1 MSVFKPLSV
10 VDEAEELHLM
20 IDALMGGTKAMREM
34 GETYLPKWPSEDKED
49 YDFRLSVATLLPAYR
64 ETIAN
69 STGRVF
75 FEPIELQDDVPPQLK
90 TWCENI
96 DAQGNRIDVWAQR
109 YFASGLTHGLAF
121 CLVDKPRGDNVK
133 TKADEKRQGLRPYT
147 VLLHKRQVIG
157 WKSAQS
163 EDGMK
168 LTQLRIKEKVEE
180 SDGEYGVRFV
190 DQVKLFKLENGTCT
204 VEIWRKDEAG
214 LEYLHDGPMDTG
226 MSRIPLVVFYT
237 NQLGF
242 MHAAPLL
249 LDLAYMN
256 IEHWQSKSDQQS
268 ITHVAR
274 VPLLGLIGF
283 DEDSP
288 IVIGKQALKIP
299 INGDAKYIEHSGKAI
314 EAGRASITDLEEQMK
329 KAGAKLLEK
338 DTSAAK
344 TATQSDNE
352 KLEDL
357 CALATMALSFEDAM
371 NNVLQLMAEWM
382 GLPDGGHC
390 SVNSNFQPDEEEI
403 NPQLVTSIVQAW
415 QGNALRKRDVIRAW
429 QKIGLIDD
437 SEDIDDVLSEL
448 EEETPGLTFPTVNN
462 NAQNNAGSSNAV
474 TEPAGAGQVSGAG

>member
-1 MSVFKPLSV
+1 MSVFKPLSIV
-10 VDEAEELHLM
+10 SDAEEIHQM

-34 GETYLPKWPSEDKED
+34 GERYLPKWPSEDKED

-64 ETIAN
+64 ETMAN

-75 FEPIELQDDVPPQLK
+75 FEPIELQDDVPEQIAK
-90 TWCENI
+90 WCENI

-109 YFASGLTHGLAF
+109 YFCSGLTHGLAF

-133 TKADEKRQGLRPYT
+133 TKADEKKQGLRPYT
-147 VLLHKRQVIG
+147 VLLHKQQVIG

-168 LTQLRIKEKVEE
+168 LTQLRIREKVEE
-180 SDGEYGVRFV
+180 SDGEYGVKFV
-190 DQVKLFKLENGTCT
+190 DQIKLFKLENGTCT

-214 LEYLHDGPMDTG
+214 AEFLHEGPMNTG
-226 MSRIPLVVFYT
+226 MKSIPLVVFYT
-237 NQLGF
+237 HQLGF
-242 MHAAPLL
+242 MHASPAL

-299 INGDAKYIEHSGKAI
+299 MGGDAKYVEHSGKAI
-314 EAGRASITDLEEQMK
+314 EAGRVSILDLEEQMK

-357 CALATMALSFEDAM
+357 CALATMAISFEDAM
-371 NNVLQLMAEWM
+371 NNILQLMAEWM

-390 SVNSNFQPDEEEI
+390 TVNSNFQPDEEEI
-403 NPQLVTSIVQAW
+403 NPQLVTSIVAAW
-415 QGNALRKRDVIRAW
+415 QGNALRKKDVIRTF

-437 SEDIDDVLSEL
+437 SEDVEDVLSEL
-448 EEETPGLTFPTVNN
+448 EAETPGLTLSMVTN
-462 NAQNNAGSSNAV
+462 NAKNNAGSSDITA
-474 TEPAGAGQVSGAG
+474 ESAGAGESGGAV

>member
-20 IDALMGGTKAMREM
+20 IDALMGGTKTMREM
-34 GETYLPKWPSEDKED
+34 GKTYLPKWPSEDEKD
-49 YDFRLSVATLLPAYR
+49 YEFRLSTSTLLPAYR
-64 ETIAN
+64 ETMSN

-75 FEPIELQDDVPPQLK
+75 FEPIELQDDVPEQIAK
-90 TWCENI
+90 WCENI
-96 DAQGNRIDVWAQR
+96 DAQGNRIDVLAQR
-109 YFASGLTHGLAF
+109 YFCSGLTHGLAF
-121 CLVDKPRGDNVK
+121 CLVDKPKGQYVV

-157 WKSAQS
+157 WQSAQS
-163 EDGMK
+163 EGGMV

-180 SDGEYGVRFV
+180 SDGEYGVKTV
-190 DQVKLFKLENGTCT
+190 DQVKLFQMTGSTCT

-214 LEYLHDGPMDTG
+214 LEYLHEGPMDTG

-242 MHAAPLL
+242 MHATPPL

-256 IEHWQSKSDQQS
+256 VEHWQSKSDQQN
-268 ITHVAR
+268 ITHVSR
-274 VPLLGLIGF
+274 VPILGLIGF
-283 DEDSP
+283 DDDTP
-288 IVIGKQALKIP
+288 ITIGQQALKIP
-299 INGDAKYIEHSGKAI
+299 MGGDAKYVEHSGKAI
-314 EAGRASITDLEEQMK
+314 ETGRNALSDLEDQMK

-403 NPQLVTSIVQAW
+403 NPQLVTSIVAAW
-415 QGNALRKRDVIRAW
+415 QGNALRKKDVIRTF

-437 SEDIDDVLSEL
+437 SEDIEDVLSEL
-448 EEETPGLTFPTVNN
+448 EEETPGLTLPTVNN
-462 NAQNNAGSSNAV
+462 NAQNNAGFGNAV
-474 TEPAGAGQVSGAG
+474 TEPAGTSQGSGAG